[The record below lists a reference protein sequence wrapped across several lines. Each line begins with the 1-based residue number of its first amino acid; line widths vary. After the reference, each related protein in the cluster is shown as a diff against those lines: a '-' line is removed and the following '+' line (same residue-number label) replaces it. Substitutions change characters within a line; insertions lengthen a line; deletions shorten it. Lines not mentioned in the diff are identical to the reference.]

1 MKILVDFGATR
12 IKAVVVQND
21 LVVQRIEVESPSSK
35 NWKCE
40 KNHFQFPAQEFVKAW
55 EKTVGELTAWNK
67 VKEIRVCT
75 EMHGFIHNDIFYSWK
90 DARVDVGSYDQQDAF
105 LKRTGMKLRT
115 GIPWLTL
122 QAIDT
127 SKNPK
132 VTTITEYILKSNKI
146 NRTIAHAMGLTDET
160 GQWDHDLLIQLPEIV
175 GINEPIGRYLGIP
188 VIGGIGDFQS
198 AMLGAGLGD
207 RVDGVINLGTG
218 SQVALTKA
226 EGWGE
231 IRPLAK
237 GRIARVVTHIP
248 SGRALNIVAN
258 FVDSIKPDTFWE
270 MWNNLTV
277 DEVRRAPIEYVDM
290 NFFTSAWYYQYN
302 TGFIQL
308 REDFCRVE
316 QIVPAVAR
324 SWISQYKS
332 ALNYLDHNAKS
343 KTIAVSGGLTK
354 SQWVIPYLEQ
364 LIPERSFHR
373 VNTITGEETLDGLLK
388 L

>member
-12 IKAVVVQND
+12 IKSVVVHND
-21 LVVQRIEVESPSSK
+21 LIIQRIEVESPSSK

-55 EKTVGELTAWNK
+55 EKTVGELIAWNK
-67 VKEIRVCT
+67 VEEIRVCS

-90 DARVDVGSYDQQDAF
+90 DSRIDVGSHEQQNAF

-122 QAIDT
+122 QAIDI
-127 SKNPK
+127 SENPY

-146 NRTIAHAMGLTDET
+146 NSTMAHAMGLTNQES
-160 GQWDHDLLIQLPEIV
+160 QWEHDLPIKLPKIV
-175 GINEPIGRYLGIP
+175 SIREPIGRYNGIP
-188 VIGGIGDFQS
+188 VFGGIGDFQS
-198 AMLGAGLGD
+198 AVLGTGLGD
-207 RVDGVINLGTG
+207 TVDGVINLGTG
-218 SQVALTKA
+218 SQVALVKS
-226 EGWGE
+226 EEVGE
-231 IRPLAK
+231 IRPLAT
-237 GRIARVVTHIP
+237 GGIARVVTHIP

-258 FVDSIKPDTFWE
+258 FIDSIKPDTFWK

-290 NFFTSAWYYQYN
+290 NFFTSAWHYQYN

-316 QIVPAVAR
+316 QIVPSVAR
-324 SWISQYKS
+324 SWITQYKS
-332 ALNYLDHNAKS
+332 ALIYLDHDIKS
-343 KTIAVSGGLTK
+343 KIIAVSGGLAKT
-354 SQWVIPYLEQ
+354 QWVIPYLEQ
-364 LIPERSFHR
+364 IIPERNFQR